1 MKKILLTSVFSA
13 MVLSVSAETAGSV
26 SGKASLGL
34 GAAFL
39 SSVKANNAD
48 KQVFV
53 PGLATKGEYNKTTHA
68 WKAANTAPKWGSG
81 LYDANGEN
89 ISFDKRAKDFK
100 KRSSFAAKLQLAGEY
115 NFSECFYGLIDMDYS
130 FMNAQI
136 KINDLKDSKFKISGI
151 YSLGIGAGYRLSNCE
166 FFGRVGVA
174 WANSKVKGV
183 STAKIDPANANAFA
197 GFALTGG
204 DDDKDKKAD
213 EYNASIDA
221 ANSDY
226 KKKAGVTFGAGF
238 NYALND
244 SMKVGLEYAATRV
257 KFQQKANH
265 DNNIKA
271 WAHTIVATVAYHF

>member
-53 PGLATKGEYNKTTHA
+53 PGLATKGTVENK
-68 WKAANTAPKWGSG
+68 KYKGDNSMPKWGST
-81 LYDANGEN
+81 YAN
-89 ISFDKRAKDFK
+89 RAQDFK

-183 STAKIDPANANAFA
+183 STAILNNNTPADDFAAFA
-197 GFALTGG
+197 GNYSTACENEIKQ
-204 DDDKDKKAD
+204 DNEK
-213 EYNASIDA
+213 IDA

>member
-53 PGLATKGEYNKTTHA
+53 PGLATKGT
-68 WKAANTAPKWGSG
+68 KADPIGGGYAASGVAPKWGSG
-81 LYDANGEN
+81 LYTAGNQNPDFN
-89 ISFDKRAKDFK
+89 KRAKDFK

-115 NFSECFYGLIDMDYS
+115 NFTECFYGLIDMDYS

-183 STAKIDPANANAFA
+183 STAETNPAGTAFA
-197 GFALTGG
+197 DFTNGTTQPNI
-204 DDDKDKKAD
+204 DKD
-213 EYNASIDA
+213 NASIDA

-265 DNNIKA
+265 DNNIRA